1 MPLSGDAPPSA
12 TWRGL
17 VLKISLVA
25 ALVVAAVV
33 TQVVYDL
40 WRSHERQLK
49 NAERDT
55 ANLVRL
61 LDEQTARTFQAVD
74 LSMRAAA
81 DAIARLPQDLPD
93 RDRAIHDM
101 LAGFMPQLPFVRS
114 LSIVDRDGVMR
125 HLSNQFPAAPLD
137 NTARDYFKDLSAA
150 PRDSLYIGKPVLSRI
165 SGRWF
170 ISAALRLNDS
180 AGDFAGVILA
190 AMEPDYFQAF
200 YKSLDVG
207 EEGRVAMYLADG
219 SLLIRSP
226 PDERLSGASFADAP
240 LFRDY
245 LPNAMQGVFR
255 APAANDE
262 PARIVGYRCLEA
274 LPLVV
279 TVALS
284 EREVLRDWRA
294 NVVIYVPL
302 LGAFIFFVGV
312 LMWFFLREL
321 REREMLS
328 AALRDN
334 RDRLRL
340 ALESSETGTWTW
352 DKASDLSIGDEN
364 ATRIFGGD
372 QAGYPSNSEAFLAA
386 LHPEDRGPVRAA
398 VERCMAEGVSYDM
411 VYRIARGD
419 GATRWIHSRGEPV
432 RGADGTPVGLIGVCN
447 DITARRQAQDAMV
460 QAQRLEIV
468 SRMTGGIAHDFNNL
482 LQVVLGNS
490 EILMDGLRDNPKLA
504 RWAEMTKTAADR
516 GAELTRRLMAFA
528 RRQILDPAEVDVNRL
543 LLAMSD
549 TLRRTLGDKSLVVDL
564 AEDLRPALVDPG
576 QMENAL
582 LSLTINACDAM
593 RDGGRLTIATANR
606 ELAEDECGEMEGIAP
621 GPYVTV
627 SLADNGVGMT
637 PDVLKRCCEP
647 FFTTKD
653 VGAGSGLGLSMVYGF
668 VKQSDGHMTIA
679 SRPGRG
685 TTVVLYLPC
694 AVPQAAPAP
703 TSAARGDVL
712 PGGMETVMVVEDDPL
727 VRGYVCRQVSDLGYK
742 VIECPDGDAAL
753 RALRSGDE
761 VDLLFTDILM
771 PGDLDG
777 IALAEAA
784 RRLRPGVKVLLTSGD
799 ASGSAGD
806 ERRLGGYDV
815 LAKPYRREELAAAL
829 RAVIEPRA

>member
-1 MPLSGDAPPSA
+1 M
-12 TWRGL
+12 
-17 VLKISLVA
+17 A

-40 WRSHERQLK
+40 WRSHERQIQ

-81 DAIARLPQDLPD
+81 DAIARLPQGLPD

-114 LSIVDRDGVMR
+114 LFLVDRDGIMR
-125 HLSNQFPAAPLD
+125 HLSNQFPAQPLD
-137 NTARDYFKDLSAA
+137 NRTRDYFQDLSTG
-150 PRDSLYIGKPVLSRI
+150 PRDSLYVGKPVLSRV
-165 SGRWF
+165 SGQWF
-170 ISAALRLNDS
+170 LSAALRLEDE
-180 AGDFAGVILA
+180 AGEFDGVMLA
-190 AMEPDYFQAF
+190 AVAPEYFQAF

-219 SLLIRSP
+219 ILLIRSP
-226 PDERLSGASFADAP
+226 PDESLSGASFVDSP
-240 LFRDY
+240 LFRDH
-245 LPNAMQGVFR
+245 LPQAMQGVFHT
-255 APAANDE
+255 PAADGE
-262 PARIVGYRCLEA
+262 PARIVGYRRLES

-279 TVALS
+279 AVALS
-284 EREVLRDWRA
+284 EREVLRAWRG
-294 NVVIYVPL
+294 NVIVYVPL
-302 LGAFIFFVGV
+302 LAAFVFFVAV

-352 DKASDLSIGDEN
+352 EKASDKSVGDEN
-364 ATRIFGGD
+364 AYRIFGVAPENY
-372 QAGYPSNSEAFLAA
+372 AGTGKAFLRSV
-386 LHPEDRGPVRAA
+386 HPDDRGHVARA
-398 VERCMAEGVSYDM
+398 VELCMAEGASYDV
-411 VYRIARGD
+411 VYRIHRGD
-419 GATRWIHSRGEPV
+419 GAIRWIHSRGEPV

-528 RRQILDPAEVDVNRL
+528 RRQMLDPAEVDVNRL
-543 LLAMSD
+543 LLSMSD
-549 TLRRTLGDKSLVVDL
+549 TIRRTLGDKTLVVDL
-564 AEDLRPALVDPG
+564 APDLRPALVDPG

-582 LSLTINACDAM
+582 LSLAINASDAM
-593 RDGGRLTIATANR
+593 AEGGRLLIATANR
-606 ELAEDECGEMEGIAP
+606 ELAQDECGEMDGIAP
-621 GPYVTV
+621 GRYVTV

-637 PDVLKRCCEP
+637 PDVLRRCCEP

-653 VGAGSGLGLSMVYGF
+653 VGAGSGLGLSMAYGF

-679 SRPGRG
+679 SRPGAG
-685 TTVVLYLPC
+685 TTVVLYLPS
-694 AVPQAAPAP
+694 AVPQSARTSAP
-703 TSAARGDVL
+703 AARGETL
-712 PGGMETVMVVEDDPL
+712 LGGMETVMVVEDDPL
-727 VRGYVCRQVSDLGYK
+727 VRGYVCRQVSDLGY
-742 VIECPDGDAAL
+742 VAIECADPDEAL
-753 RALRSGDE
+753 AALRSGDA

-784 RRLRPGVKVLLTSGD
+784 RRLRPGLKVLLTSGD
-799 ASGSAGD
+799 ASGSAGE
-806 ERRLGGYDV
+806 ERRLAGYDI
-815 LAKPYRREELAAAL
+815 LAKPYRRDELAATL
-829 RAVIEPRA
+829 RAVIDRRA